1 MINKITTEWKGGM
14 TFESDN
20 PSGKTLM
27 MDTDV
32 EGSNERFGLSPK
44 ALMLS
49 SLAGCTGLDVVSVL
63 EKMKVNDYEFKM
75 EVSGELTDEHPKY
88 YHKVK
93 LDYHFYGKD
102 LNEKKIK
109 KAVDLSV
116 EKYCGVMEM
125 FRQFAKLDTEI
136 HYHNK

>member
-27 MDTDV
+27 MDTNV
-32 EGSNERFGLSPK
+32 EGIDERFGLSPK

>member
-75 EVSGELTDEHPKY
+75 DVSGELTNEHPKY

>member
-27 MDTDV
+27 MDTNV
-32 EGSNERFGLSPK
+32 EGIDERFGLSPK

-63 EKMKVNDYEFKM
+63 EKMKVNNYEFKM

-93 LDYHFYGKD
+93 LDYHFYGKN

-116 EKYCGVMEM
+116 DKYCGVMEM